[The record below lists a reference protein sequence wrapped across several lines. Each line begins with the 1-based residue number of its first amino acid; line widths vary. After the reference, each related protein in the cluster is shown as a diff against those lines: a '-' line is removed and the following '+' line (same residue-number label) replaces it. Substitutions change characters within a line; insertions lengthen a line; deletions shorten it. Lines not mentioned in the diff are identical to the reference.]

1 MSLKKVCQAIKEN
14 NSFLITSHQDP
25 EGDSIGSQ
33 LAMAGILKQL
43 GKRCLIINS
52 DLPPKRYEFLK
63 NIQQIILPS
72 RKAYD
77 FDIVLV
83 LDCPVLERVKDV
95 QKIIHSKAIVNIDHH
110 ISNRNF
116 GAINYVQPKA
126 SSTGE
131 IIYGLIGKLGCR
143 LNKDLA
149 SYLYLAILT
158 DTGGFRYSNTTS
170 LTLRTAAGLLEYGVN
185 PKEMYN
191 RIYESHSLPS
201 RRLLALCLG
210 TLKVSSDGNIAWMRL
225 TKSMFKKTGA
235 AGHDAENF
243 VNYARFVN
251 GVKIAVLF
259 SDDTKTG
266 YTKVSFRSNES
277 WTDVNRIAVRFGGGG
292 HLSASGCLLKG
303 PIASVEKRILAEV
316 RKAVR

>member
-33 LAMAGILKQL
+33 LAMAEMLRQL

-52 DLPPKRYEFLK
+52 DKPPKRYEFLK

-72 RKAYD
+72 CEAYD
-77 FDIVLV
+77 FDVVLV
-83 LDCPVLERVKDV
+83 LDCPVPERVKDV
-95 QKIIHSKAIVNIDHH
+95 QKIIRGKTIVNIDHH

-116 GAINYVQPKA
+116 GAVNYVQPKA

-149 SYLYLAILT
+149 TYLYLAMLT
-158 DTGGFRYSNTTS
+158 DTGGFRYSNTTP
-170 LTLRTAAGLLEYGVN
+170 LTLRAAARLLDYGVS
-185 PKEMYN
+185 PKEMYE
-191 RIYESHSLPS
+191 RIYESHSLAS

-210 TLKVSSDGNIAWMRL
+210 TLKVSADGNIAWMRL

-235 AGHDAENF
+235 VGHDAENF
-243 VNYARFVN
+243 ANYARFVN
-251 GVKIAVLF
+251 GVKIAALF

-266 YTKVSFRSNES
+266 YTKVSFRSNAG
-277 WTDVNRIAVRFGGGG
+277 WADVNKIATRFGGGG

-303 PIASVEKRILAEV
+303 SIAVVEKKILAEV
-316 RKAVR
+316 KKALR